1 MTLAHRLAYT
11 LGQGAK
17 FSWYYSQYRL
27 AQRFTDTAVRRDEV
41 PEGLPDRQRLLRG
54 LFALF
59 RRDLANIEHGYYS
72 LPHDLVVRPD
82 ALLRTSRRFFN
93 DLSAVNVRR
102 RLRRRGRNVSTS
114 LDVDAGTYPRY
125 YRQAFHDQTDG
136 YLSDRSAALYDY
148 QVEVLF
154 TGGADVMRRQALVPL
169 YHFLNARPAGP
180 TRLVDVGCGTGRF
193 LSFVK
198 ANHGAVEAV
207 GFDLSPH
214 YLRQARRTLRP
225 WVDVR
230 LGQGQAEALP
240 LADAC
245 VDVVACTFLFHE
257 LPRAIR
263 ARAVAEMA
271 RVLRPGGRVLFVET
285 VQRGDVPD
293 FDGLLSLFPLA
304 YHEPY
309 YADYVS
315 TDVAEQFTAA
325 GFVLASTDIAFLSK
339 VSVFDKPA

>member
-27 AQRFTDTAVRRDEV
+27 ARRFTESAVLRDRV
-41 PEGLPDRQRLLRG
+41 PAGLPDRQRLLRG

-59 RRDLANIEHGYYS
+59 RRDLDNIERGYYG
-72 LPHDLVVRPD
+72 LPHDLVARPD
-82 ALLRTSRRFFN
+82 QVLRTSRRFFH

-102 RLRRRGRNVSTS
+102 RQRRRGGNPSAT
-114 LDVDAGTYPRY
+114 LDVEAAGYPRY

-169 YHFLNARPAGP
+169 YHFLAARPPGP
-180 TRLVDVGCGTGRF
+180 TRLVDIGCGTGRF
-193 LSFVK
+193 LGFVK
-198 ANHGAVEAV
+198 ANHAAVEAI
-207 GFDLSPH
+207 GLDLSPH
-214 YLRQARRTLRP
+214 YVRQARRALLP
-225 WVDVR
+225 WPDVR
-230 LGQGQAEALP
+230 LGHGQAEALP
-240 LADAC
+240 LADAS
-245 VDVVACTFLFHE
+245 VDVVACIFLFHE

-263 ARAVAEMA
+263 ARAAAEMA

-293 FDGLLSLFPLA
+293 CDSLLDLFPLA

-309 YADYVS
+309 YADYVG
-315 TDVAEQFTAA
+315 TDVADLFTAA
-325 GFVLASTDIAFLSK
+325 GLTLTSTDIAFLSK